1 MILDRKTF
9 FELMDAAFRKWLD
22 HNASLRAAALA
33 YFIILPLPLLLLIM
47 LTIFTLIYGQV
58 GAFEAL
64 IQQITTFAGPVVA
77 ELIRQLLESVTSPF
91 NSVLTSLV
99 SLGFTVLGAVGAF
112 GVLQDTLN
120 RIWEVP
126 KSKRSLIDRLKR
138 NSIPFSIIFI
148 LGVTI
153 IIWTILTTVLT
164 DFIGVVL
171 YPFASD
177 IISIILPIT
186 QIGLSF
192 ALASLLF
199 AIIYKQIPEVPIH
212 WKDVKIAAIITSLMF
227 TSTNYLI
234 GTVIENFT
242 ITSLPGLA
250 GILIILLSWLYL
262 INQFILFGAAFSNVY
277 AKKSGSRS
285 LKHEE

>member
-9 FELMDAAFRKWLD
+9 FELMDTAFRKWLE

-33 YFIILPLPLLLLIM
+33 YFIILPLPLLLLII
-47 LTIFTLIYGQV
+47 LTIFSLIYGQV
-58 GAFEAL
+58 EAFEAL
-64 IQQITTFAGPVVA
+64 IQQITAFAGPVVA

-91 NSVLTSLV
+91 NSLLTSLV
-99 SLGFTVLGAVGAF
+99 SLFFTVLGAVGAF

-126 KSKRSLIDRLKR
+126 KSKRSLVDRLKR

-153 IIWTILTTVLT
+153 IIWTLLTTVLT
-164 DFIGVVL
+164 DFMSVVL

-177 IISIILPIT
+177 TISLFLRIS
-186 QIGLSF
+186 QIGFSF

-199 AIIYKQIPEVPIH
+199 AIVYKEIPDLPIC

-242 ITSLPGLA
+242 ITSLPGTA
-250 GILIILLSWLYL
+250 GVLIILLSWLYL
-262 INQFILFGAAFSNVY
+262 INQFILYGAAFSNVY
-277 AKKSGSRS
+277 AKKIGSRS

>member
-1 MILDRKTF
+1 MDRKTF
-9 FELMDAAFRKWLD
+9 FKLMEAAFHKWLD
-22 HNASLRAAALA
+22 YNASLRAAALA
-33 YFIILPLPLLLLIM
+33 YFIILPLPLLLLII
-47 LTIFTLIYGQV
+47 LTIFSLIYGQE
-58 GAFEAL
+58 GAFEAM
-64 IQQITTFAGPVVA
+64 IQQITAFAGPVVA

-126 KSKRSLIDRLKR
+126 KSKRSRIERLKL
-138 NSIPFSIIFI
+138 NIIPFSIIFI

-177 IISIILPIT
+177 TISIILPIT

-199 AIIYKQIPEVPIH
+199 AIVYKQIPEVPIR

-250 GILIILLSWLYL
+250 GVLIILLSWLYL

-277 AKKSGSRS
+277 AKEIGSRS

>member
-1 MILDRKTF
+1 LDRKTF